1 MHATVAA
8 TPNATR
14 TPRWVR
20 EYVREHMLPN
30 IVQRLYE
37 IGMGTTRFE
46 QATMVGKVVKVPASP
61 AVQVRAL
68 DSLKLL
74 GVPQQLGLADEEG
87 NTVPGVLVMP
97 PLELEATRDIA
108 HGAMRGGTSGLE
120 YVEEDEAHEEGIN
133 ADTAPAPIENTVH
146 PTLVRRV
153 RARHATAQQAKQKKG
168 RRNDA

>member
-1 MHATVAA
+1 MRPRKPDRQSMHATVAA

-74 GVPQQLGLADEEG
+74 GVPQQLGLAALRLPADLGKPVVPLVPAQLEVGQADVVLQAGERDRSGAVAGDRRYRRHG
-87 NTVPGVLVMP
+87 NTV
-97 PLELEATRDIA
+97 
-108 HGAMRGGTSGLE
+108 
-120 YVEEDEAHEEGIN
+120 
-133 ADTAPAPIENTVH
+133 
-146 PTLVRRV
+146 
-153 RARHATAQQAKQKKG
+153 Q
-168 RRNDA
+168 